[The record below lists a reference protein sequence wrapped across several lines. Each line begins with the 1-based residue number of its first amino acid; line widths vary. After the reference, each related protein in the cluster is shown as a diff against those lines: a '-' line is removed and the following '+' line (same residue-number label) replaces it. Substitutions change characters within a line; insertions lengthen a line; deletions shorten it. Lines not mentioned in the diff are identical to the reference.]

1 MSRRPSAGDG
11 CDSGGR
17 REGVARLLLVRH
29 GQSTWNAIGRW
40 QGWADPPLSELGEI
54 QARDAAE
61 HLREAGLTCV
71 VASDLQRARRTAEII
86 SAALGLG
93 DVHVEPAFRERDVG
107 EFSGL
112 TRAEIEQR
120 WPGLLTKVPYVD
132 PPGGEPWEALGRRV
146 MEALVRTASRFA
158 GEVVLVATHGGV
170 IRTLERRLEVPVP
183 AATPNLGG
191 RWFEVTG
198 ETVVP
203 GEPVAPV
210 DDEIG
215 TAPPSR

>member
-1 MSRRPSAGDG
+1 MT
-11 CDSGGR
+11 
-17 REGVARLLLVRH
+17 RLLLVRH
-29 GQSTWNAIGRW
+29 GQSTWNALGRW
-40 QGWADPPLSELGEI
+40 QGWADPPLSDLGEI

-61 HLREAGLTCV
+61 HLRGAGLTQV
-71 VASDLQRARRTAEII
+71 VASDLQRARRTAEIM
-86 SAALGLG
+86 STALGLG
-93 DVHVEPAFRERDVG
+93 EVHVEPAFRERDVG

-112 TRAEIEQR
+112 TRAEIEER
-120 WPGLLTKVPYVD
+120 WPGILTKVPYAD
-132 PPGGEPWEALGRRV
+132 PPGGEPWEALARRV
-146 MEALVRTASRFA
+146 KEALTGTAIRFA

-170 IRTLERRLEVPVP
+170 IRTLERMFEVPVP

-191 RWFEVTG
+191 RWFDVDG
-198 ETVVP
+198 KTVVP